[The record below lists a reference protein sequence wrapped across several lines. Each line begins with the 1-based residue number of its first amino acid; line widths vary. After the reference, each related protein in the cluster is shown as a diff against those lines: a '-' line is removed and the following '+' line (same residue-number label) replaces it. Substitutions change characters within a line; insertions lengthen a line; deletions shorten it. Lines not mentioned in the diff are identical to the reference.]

1 MLRICEISYSFKDK
15 IALNNIKFDIKKAEI
30 LSILGANGSGK
41 STLLRCI
48 MGLLK
53 YNGRVFL
60 KEQDIKKYN
69 TKEKAKLLAYVPQSS
84 FMPYDFSV
92 LEVVLMGRFHSSSFG
107 FNYSKNDIEICI
119 NALEKL
125 DLQDFKDRVFN
136 RLSGGEKQLV
146 MLARSLAQ
154 KSEIIILDEPLS
166 ALDIGNQMR
175 ILELLENLK
184 NENITIIQTTHN
196 PEHALRISSKV
207 LWLEKGEMLCFGKPK
222 EVITQ
227 ERIEQIYSIKS
238 QFLQHLGR
246 EFFLP
251 LNFIK
256 DEK

>member
-1 MLRICEISYSFKDK
+1 MLKICEISYSFKDK

-69 TKEKAKLLAYVPQSS
+69 TKEKAKLLAYVPQTS

-125 DLQDFKDRVFN
+125 GLQDFKDRVFN

-207 LWLEKGEMLCFGKPK
+207 LWLDKGEMLSFGKPK